1 VSAASAPLS
10 TRSGGLDAVPTR
22 QPWAAR
28 ALAAVARRRFAHDLD
43 GLFVAGLDEAR
54 ALIAEQPVILAATHV
69 SWWDPM
75 ALLVLDQALGAD
87 GRALMD
93 AENLRR
99 LPFFG
104 AVGAIPVHRNGDRGA
119 LRRDLNAAV
128 ACLDRPTRVLWIFPQ
143 GRQRPATTRPLGL
156 EPGVRLVARLAGVP
170 VVPVALRY
178 GWREADRPTA
188 LAHFGP
194 ALDPT
199 DKRLLDHLDAALT
212 QGLDAGSAHLDA
224 PGHFGDMVP
233 EGSPFRPLVVP
244 AHDARRLDAPTRAL
258 VALTRVA
265 TRALSRSPR

>member
-128 ACLDRPTRVLWIFPQ
+128 ACLDRPTRVLW
-143 GRQRPATTRPLGL
+143 R
-156 EPGVRLVARLAGVP
+156 
-170 VVPVALRY
+170 
-178 GWREADRPTA
+178 
-188 LAHFGP
+188 P

>member
-1 VSAASAPLS
+1 MSAASAPLS
-10 TRSGGLDAVPTR
+10 TRGAGLEAVPTR

-28 ALAAVARRRFAHDLD
+28 ALAAVARKRFASDLD

-54 ALIAEQPVILAATHV
+54 ALVAEQPVILAATHV

-119 LRRDLNAAV
+119 LRRDLAAAA
-128 ACLDRPTRVLWIFPQ
+128 ACLDRPTRALWIFPQ

-199 DKRLLDHLDAALT
+199 DKRLLDRLEAALIRGLDAA
-212 QGLDAGSAHLDA
+212 GAHLDA
-224 PGHFGDMVP
+224 PGQFSDMVP
-233 EGSPFRPLVVP
+233 EGSPFRPLVAP
-244 AHDARRLDAPTRAL
+244 THDARRLDGPTRAL